1 VPVLR
6 VERLAGRAALRF
18 RNREGMLYLADG
30 DQQQLQLGFV
40 QLHGNASRHSPS
52 IIAIADKM
60 TDERKARLLEILTG
74 GIIFSIVAVVLYMVF
89 SYKP

>member
-1 VPVLR
+1 
-6 VERLAGRAALRF
+6 
-18 RNREGMLYLADG
+18 
-30 DQQQLQLGFV
+30 
-40 QLHGNASRHSPS
+40 
-52 IIAIADKM
+52 M